1 MADLDDEVDA
11 LYGLPL
17 DAFVPERDALAK
29 RLRADKRRED
39 ADAVK
44 ALRKPSVAAWAA
56 NQVLRS
62 QPGQRDAL
70 LTAEAD
76 AVNHDIDAMWDLLAK
91 ESKQTREQIDEVCH
105 SIDLKVAMRTRWVQY
120 KRYQKAGKEREGK
133 EDEEELLDHARNVR
147 RRVDHPAAR
156 R

>member
-29 RLRADKRRED
+29 RLRADKRREE

-70 LTAEAD
+70 LEAGAKVCTLPIQASRVRITGAFAEESFSPKRGMGKRENRYFHFFATLRTW
-76 AVNHDIDAMWDLLAK
+76 WD
-91 ESKQTREQIDEVCH
+91 
-105 SIDLKVAMRTRWVQY
+105 
-120 KRYQKAGKEREGK
+120 
-133 EDEEELLDHARNVR
+133 R
-147 RRVDHPAAR
+147 RR
-156 R
+156 